1 MTERL
6 WRPWRM
12 AYIKGGERQSAC
24 FLCDA
29 ASADADSDA
38 DLLVLARGEKA
49 FVIMNLYPYNT
60 GHLMIAP
67 YRHIGELDD
76 LEHPEYDEIWQWTR
90 RSVQALRQASE
101 PHGFNI
107 GINLGEAAGA
117 GVPGHLHLHV
127 VPRWGGDTNFMPVV
141 GDTKVLPEML
151 EETYDRLRPL
161 LS

>member
-1 MTERL
+1 MERL

-12 AYIKGGERQSAC
+12 AYIKGDERQSTC

-29 ASADADSDA
+29 ASAPPDKDD
-38 DLLVLARGEKA
+38 DLLVLARGDHA
-49 FVIMNLYPYNT
+49 FVIMNIYPYNT

-76 LEHPEYDEIWQWTR
+76 LEHPEFDEIWQWTR
-90 RSVQALRQASE
+90 RSVKALRDAFE

-117 GVPGHLHLHV
+117 GVPGHFHLHI

-151 EETYDRLRPL
+151 QETYGRLRPL
-161 LS
+161 LA